1 MSESKKMSV
10 TQLIIITAVN
20 MMGSGIIMLPAKLAQ
35 VGGLSIVSW
44 LVTAVGSMLL
54 AYAFAKC
61 GMYSQNPGGMN
72 GYAEYPFG
80 KGGNFLCGYTYGV
93 SLVIANVAIATS
105 AVGYGATA
113 LNLELTPVMTCA
125 YTIAVLW
132 LTTLPNFGGP
142 SVTGR
147 IGSVTVWGV
156 IGPILIIST
165 VGWFWFSGDLYSA
178 NWNVH
183 DMPFGEA
190 ATNAITM
197 TLWSFLGL
205 ESACANADAVENP
218 EEAVPKAV
226 LFATAL
232 CAVVYIASTN
242 VMFGMLPA
250 QEITESPAPFGLAF
264 AHMFGPGVGKL
275 VMILM
280 TLACLGSL
288 LGWQFTV
295 PNIFKAMSDQG
306 FMPSVFSSTN
316 SHGAPVKGMIILG
329 IVQTLLAFSAV
340 SPNLNEQFETLVNLA
355 TITNLV
361 PYILCMAA
369 VKIILVCAEKHGK
382 NVGSHSSSMIAAT
395 LGCVYSL
402 YACYASGF
410 EAMTYGALVTFAG
423 WMFYGYIS
431 PRYDLERNLEAHKEA

>member
-1 MSESKKMSV
+1 MENSKKMSV

-61 GMYSQNPGGMN
+61 GMYSKRPGGMS

-105 AVGYGATA
+105 AVGYGVVFFDA
-113 LNLELTPVMTCA
+113 ELSPIMSCA
-125 YTIAVLW
+125 ATIAVLW
-132 LTTLPNFGGP
+132 ITTLPNFGGP
-142 SVTGR
+142 SITGR

-156 IGPILIIST
+156 IAPILIIST
-165 VGWFWFSGDLYSA
+165 AGWFFFSGDMYAA

-242 VMFGMLPA
+242 VMFGMLSA
-250 QEITESPAPFGLAF
+250 EEIVQSSAPFGLAY
-264 AHMFGPGVGKL
+264 AHMFGPAVGKL
-275 VMILM
+275 VMGLM

-295 PNIFKAMSDQG
+295 PNIFKAPYM
-306 FMPSVFSSTN
+306 
-316 SHGAPVKGMIILG
+316 GMLILG
-329 IVQTLLAFSAV
+329 GIQTLLGLSAI
-340 SPNLNEQFETLVNLA
+340 SPSLNEQFEVLVNLA

-369 VKIILVCAEKHGK
+369 VKIIMICGGK
-382 NVGSHSSSMIAAT
+382 GDETGMPMIAAT
-395 LGCVYSL
+395 LGTAYSL
-402 YACYASGF
+402 YACYACGMD
-410 EAMTYGALVTFAG
+410 ACTYGALVTFAG

-431 PRYDLERNLEAHKEA
+431 PRYDYERNMEVHKAA

>member
-1 MSESKKMSV
+1 MW
-10 TQLIIITAVN
+10 I
-20 MMGSGIIMLPAKLAQ
+20 
-35 VGGLSIVSW
+35 
-44 LVTAVGSMLL
+44 
-54 AYAFAKC
+54 
-61 GMYSQNPGGMN
+61 
-72 GYAEYPFG
+72 
-80 KGGNFLCGYTYGV
+80 
-93 SLVIANVAIATS
+93 
-105 AVGYGATA
+105 
-113 LNLELTPVMTCA
+113 
-125 YTIAVLW
+125 
-132 LTTLPNFGGP
+132 TTLPNFGGP
-142 SVTGR
+142 SITGK

-156 IGPILIIST
+156 IAPILIIST
-165 VGWFWFSGDLYSA
+165 AGWFFFSGDMYAA

-242 VMFGMLPA
+242 VMFGMLSA
-250 QEITESPAPFGLAF
+250 EEIVQSSAPFGLAY
-264 AHMFGPGVGKL
+264 AHMFGPAVGKL
-275 VMILM
+275 VMGLM

-295 PNIFKAMSDQG
+295 PNIFKAMADEG
-306 FMPSVFSSTN
+306 FIPEVFAKVN
-316 SHGAPVKGMIILG
+316 GKGAPYMGMLILG
-329 IVQTLLAFSAV
+329 GIQTLLGLSAI
-340 SPNLNEQFETLVNLA
+340 SPSLNEQFEVLVNLA

-369 VKIILVCAEKHGK
+369 VKIIMICGGK
-382 NVGSHSSSMIAAT
+382 GDETGMPMIAAT
-395 LGCVYSL
+395 LGTAYSL
-402 YACYASGF
+402 YACYACGMD
-410 EAMTYGALVTFAG
+410 ACTYGALVTFAG

-431 PRYDLERNLEAHKEA
+431 PRYDYERNMEVHKAA